1 MTTVYELQKKLH
13 VSQDMKNQVETAVL
27 DCFMM
32 AEKFFGKGFTIPEIK
47 YDLVGR
53 AAGLAIYDR
62 YGKVKHTIRINPVL
76 LNENPQYIILQTV
89 PHEMAHVVVSTF
101 YEDRGIQV
109 RGHGRE
115 WQRTMRLFGLEP
127 HRCHNLDVSSVNVIK
142 GQPSYRFKCRCEGK
156 VFNFSKNKYTRWA
169 NGVGYQCNVC
179 KTPVRFD
186 SVVKP

>member
-13 VSQDMKNQVETAVL
+13 VSQETKNQVETAVL
-27 DCFMM
+27 DCILM
-32 AEKFFGKGFTIPEIK
+32 AEKVFGKGIPVPEIK

-53 AAGLAIYDR
+53 AAGQAIYDR
-62 YGKVKHTIRINPVL
+62 YGKVKHTIRINPIL

-109 RGHGRE
+109 KGHGYE

-127 HRCHNLDVSSVNVIK
+127 HRCHNLDISSVRAVK
-142 GQPSYRFKCRCEGK
+142 RQSEYHFKCRCEGK
-156 VFNFSKNKYTRWA
+156 VFKLSKNKYTRWS
-169 NGVGYQCNVC
+169 NGVGYQCPVC
-179 KTPVRFD
+179 KSPIRFD
-186 SVVKP
+186 KVVKP